1 MSEELEFS
9 GKTLELAIQAAADAL
24 DADPESIDYRMVE
37 SPKRF
42 FFRPGPREFRIRVLS
57 YDPQQPGSTRVSLG
71 SAGSR
76 VEEDWGE
83 QPPDSPA
90 EAAPWARS
98 EIGEAEEEEAGEE
111 ALPGEVEEEE
121 EGEEAEG
128 APAAERA
135 EIRRVQ
141 EVVGRFIRLWKLDLQ
156 AKVKGSGDRVE
167 VYLSGHDQDYLL
179 ERKGAALLS
188 LQLILGKMLF
198 KNGLLGR
205 KLQVDCGGY
214 RQRREK
220 ELQQIAER
228 YADKVK
234 QLGEDC
240 YLSPL
245 NPYERRI
252 VHLALLEDEQVTT
265 VSEGEGYLKKIRIT
279 LREPEAQE

>member
-1 MSEELEFS
+1 MSEEREFS
-9 GKTLELAIQAAADAL
+9 GKTLELAIQAAAEAL

-76 VEEDWGE
+76 GEEDWGE
-83 QPPDSPA
+83 QPSDSPA
-90 EAAPWARS
+90 DDVPWARS
-98 EIGEAEEEEAGEE
+98 EIGEAEEGETAEE
-111 ALPGEVEEEE
+111 ALPVELEE

-128 APAAERA
+128 APAAEQTELRH
-135 EIRRVQ
+135 VQ

-156 AKVKGSGDRVE
+156 ARVKGSGDRVE
-167 VYLSGHDQDYLL
+167 VYLSGRDQDYLL

-214 RQRREK
+214 RQRREQ

-234 QLGEDC
+234 QLREDC